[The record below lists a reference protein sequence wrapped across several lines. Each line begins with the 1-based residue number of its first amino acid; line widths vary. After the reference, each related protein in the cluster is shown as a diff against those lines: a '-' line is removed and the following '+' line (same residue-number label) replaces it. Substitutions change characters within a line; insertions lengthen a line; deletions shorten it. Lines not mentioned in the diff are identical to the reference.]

1 MLSCSATRLPVTSPA
16 TRTWLWVT
24 QGSRSSEYLHR
35 SRLQN
40 PSNSQRRFYTPILR
54 PPIAPRRTPPGVQSR
69 RKKESGDAAM
79 KRFMTLA
86 LLAISISLISV
97 AQTSTNPQTPNAPV
111 RKSPL
116 AAYAGAWIGMFE
128 GHSWMS
134 IRLNLQAEQIS
145 GSMQRAHDFKFNN
158 NGGLLSVSQ
167 DQVTEGIESGV
178 LQGDGLLLTVKDP
191 DTHQASHYVLRL
203 TGPDTAELKMVA
215 MSMPPGMPKPLP
227 WKLNR
232 VGASTATTA
241 APAH

>member
-1 MLSCSATRLPVTSPA
+1 
-16 TRTWLWVT
+16 
-24 QGSRSSEYLHR
+24 
-35 SRLQN
+35 
-40 PSNSQRRFYTPILR
+40 
-54 PPIAPRRTPPGVQSR
+54 
-69 RKKESGDAAM
+69 M
-79 KRFMTLA
+79 KRFITLV
-86 LLAISISLISV
+86 LLVISISLISL

-116 AAYAGAWIGMFE
+116 AVYAGAWIWMFE
-128 GHSWMS
+128 GHAWMS

-191 DTHQASHYVLRL
+191 DTKQASHYVLKL

-227 WKLNR
+227 WKLSR

>member
-1 MLSCSATRLPVTSPA
+1 
-16 TRTWLWVT
+16 
-24 QGSRSSEYLHR
+24 
-35 SRLQN
+35 
-40 PSNSQRRFYTPILR
+40 
-54 PPIAPRRTPPGVQSR
+54 
-69 RKKESGDAAM
+69 M
-79 KRFMTLA
+79 KRFITLV
-86 LLAISISLISV
+86 LLVISISLISL

-116 AAYAGAWIGMFE
+116 AVYAGAWIGMFE
-128 GHSWMS
+128 GHAWMS

-158 NGGLLSVSQ
+158 DGGLLSVSQ

-191 DTHQASHYVLRL
+191 DTKQASHYVLKL

-227 WKLNR
+227 WKLSR

-241 APAH
+241 APTH